1 MAFVSFHAIEEFPGI
16 PPISFLFDGMYPFP
30 AASGGKIPDA
40 APTCTRRLLILSP
53 AGKVSEYH
61 FPWTRARPKGAS
73 QAMPIELKLPD
84 VGEGIAEGEVVRW
97 LVAEGAAVKE
107 DDPLVEILTDKAN
120 VEIPSPVTGTV
131 VTILATPGQVVK
143 VGELLAL
150 IEPAAV
156 KTTAP
161 GGEVLATPVV
171 RKLAKDLGVD
181 LGAVHGSGP
190 GGRITEED
198 VRRAAVPKA
207 PAGTPTEPT
216 SEERIPFRG
225 KRRMVARKMV
235 AAKTR
240 VPHALLVDEADVSG
254 LLAERAKMRET
265 GEREGVR
272 ITILPF
278 IMKAVAG
285 ALQMHPALNASLD
298 EAREELVLKKKV
310 DVGMAVDAEDGLV
323 VPVVRNADAKSVI
336 ELAREIERLSA
347 AAREGTLAPGDL
359 AGGTFTISSVGS
371 IGGLFSYP
379 VINVPEAAILAAHK
393 IVTRPVVRDGEIV
406 PREMMY
412 LSLSFDHRIVDGGA
426 ATRFLNEV
434 VRRIEASA
442 I

>member
-1 MAFVSFHAIEEFPGI
+1 
-16 PPISFLFDGMYPFP
+16 
-30 AASGGKIPDA
+30 
-40 APTCTRRLLILSP
+40 
-53 AGKVSEYH
+53 
-61 FPWTRARPKGAS
+61 
-73 QAMPIELKLPD
+73 MPIELKLPD

-97 LVAEGAAVKE
+97 LVAEGAQVKE
-107 DDPLVEILTDKAN
+107 DDLLVEVLTDKAN
-120 VEIPSPVTGTV
+120 IELPSPVSGTFLK
-131 VTILATPGQVVK
+131 ILAQPGQIVK
-143 VGELLAL
+143 VGEPIAL
-150 IEPAAV
+150 IEPAAGQAAAAQHAV
-156 KTTAP
+156 TPSDRPTPASREAMERRQGTPSGKAAGA

-171 RKLAKDLGVD
+171 RKLAKDLGVE
-181 LGAVHGSGP
+181 LGAIRGSGP

-198 VRRAAVPKA
+198 VRRGAVPKA
-207 PAGTPTEPT
+207 PAGIPGESPP
-216 SEERIPFRG
+216 EERVPFKGR
-225 KRRMVARKMV
+225 RRMIARKMV
-235 AAKTR
+235 AAKSR

-254 LLAERAKMRET
+254 LLAERAKLRET

-285 ALQMHPALNASLD
+285 ALQRHPALNASLD
-298 EAREELVLKKKV
+298 EDREEIVLKKRI

-336 ELAREIERLSA
+336 ELAGEIDRLSA
-347 AAREGTLAPGDL
+347 AAREGTLVPGDL

-379 VINVPEAAILAAHK
+379 IINVPEAAILAAHK

-412 LSLSFDHRIVDGGA
+412 LSLSFDHRIVDGGE

>member
-1 MAFVSFHAIEEFPGI
+1 
-16 PPISFLFDGMYPFP
+16 
-30 AASGGKIPDA
+30 
-40 APTCTRRLLILSP
+40 
-53 AGKVSEYH
+53 
-61 FPWTRARPKGAS
+61 
-73 QAMPIELKLPD
+73 MPIELRLPD

-97 LVAEGAAVKE
+97 LVAEGAQVRE

-120 VEIPSPVTGTV
+120 VEIPSPVRGTLLK
-131 VTILATPGQVVK
+131 ILAAPGQVVK
-143 VGELLAL
+143 VGEPLAL
-150 IEPAAV
+150 IEPAAGETAGV
-156 KTTAP
+156 GRVAASADRPASVPREAKDPGPGSPPKRSGAP
-161 GGEVLATPVV
+161 GGGALATPVV

-181 LGAVHGSGP
+181 LGSVPGTGA
-190 GGRITEED
+190 GGRVTEED
-198 VRRAAVPKA
+198 VRGAAGPKA
-207 PAGTPTEPT
+207 PAGVPGEPA
-216 SEERIPFRG
+216 SEERIPLKG
-225 KRRMVARKMV
+225 KRRMIARKMV

-254 LLAERAKMRET
+254 LLAERGKMREI

-285 ALQMHPALNASLD
+285 ALLRHPALNASLD
-298 EAREELVLKKKV
+298 EEREEIVRRKRV
-310 DVGMAVDAEDGLV
+310 DVGMAVDAADGLA

-336 ELAREIERLSA
+336 ELAREIDRLSA
-347 AAREGTLAPGDL
+347 AAREGTLAPGDQT
-359 AGGTFTISSVGS
+359 GGTFTISSVGS

-412 LSLSFDHRIVDGGA
+412 LSLSFDHRIVDGGE

-442 I
+442 P

>member
-1 MAFVSFHAIEEFPGI
+1 M
-16 PPISFLFDGMYPFP
+16 PF
-30 AASGGKIPDA
+30 
-40 APTCTRRLLILSP
+40 
-53 AGKVSEYH
+53 
-61 FPWTRARPKGAS
+61 
-73 QAMPIELKLPD
+73 ELKLPD

-131 VTILATPGQVVK
+131 VKILAAPGRIIK

-150 IEPAAV
+150 IEPAAGQAA
-156 KTTAP
+156 AP
-161 GGEVLATPVV
+161 HHAAASSDPPASAPREAMEHGQGSPPKRAGAPGAGGEVLATPVV
-171 RKLAKDLGVD
+171 RKLARDLGLE
-181 LGAVHGSGP
+181 LGAVRGSGP

-198 VRRAAVPKA
+198 VRGAAGPKTPVGI
-207 PAGTPTEPT
+207 PAEST
-216 SEERIPFRG
+216 SEERIPFKGR
-225 KRRMVARKMV
+225 RRMIARKMV

-254 LLAERAKMRET
+254 LLAERAKMREI

-285 ALQMHPALNASLD
+285 ALRGHPALNASLD
-298 EAREELVLKKKV
+298 EDREEIVLKKKV
-310 DVGMAVDAEDGLV
+310 DVGMAVDAGDGLV

-379 VINVPEAAILAAHK
+379 IINVPEAAILAAHK

-412 LSLSFDHRIVDGGA
+412 LSLSFDHRIVDGGE

-434 VRRIEASA
+434 VRRIEASVP
-442 I
+442 

>member
-1 MAFVSFHAIEEFPGI
+1 
-16 PPISFLFDGMYPFP
+16 
-30 AASGGKIPDA
+30 
-40 APTCTRRLLILSP
+40 
-53 AGKVSEYH
+53 
-61 FPWTRARPKGAS
+61 
-73 QAMPIELKLPD
+73 MPIDLKLPD

-97 LVAEGAAVKE
+97 LVAEGAQVKE

-120 VEIPSPVTGTV
+120 VEIPSPVSGTV
-131 VTILATPGQVVK
+131 MKILASPGQVVK

-150 IEPAAV
+150 IEPGAV
-156 KTTAP
+156 KAAAA

-181 LGAVHGSGP
+181 LGDVPGTGP
-190 GGRITEED
+190 GRRVTEED
-198 VRRAAVPKA
+198 VRRAASPGE
-207 PAGTPTEPT
+207 PTGTPPESA
-216 SEERIPFRG
+216 SEERIPFKG
-225 KRRMVARKMV
+225 KRRMIARKMV

-254 LLAERAKMRET
+254 LLAERTRIRET
-265 GEREGVR
+265 GEWAGVR

-285 ALQMHPALNASLD
+285 ALRLHPALNASLD
-298 EAREELVLKKKV
+298 EDRGEIVLKKKV

-323 VPVVRNADAKSVI
+323 VPVVRNADAKSII
-336 ELAREIERLSA
+336 ELAGEIERLSA
-347 AAREGTLAPGDL
+347 AAREGALAPGDQT
-359 AGGTFTISSVGS
+359 GGTFTISSVGS

-406 PREMMY
+406 PRDMMY
-412 LSLSFDHRIVDGGA
+412 LSLSFDHRIVDGGE
-426 ATRFLNEV
+426 ATRFLSEV
-434 VRRIEASA
+434 VRRIEAAA

>member
-1 MAFVSFHAIEEFPGI
+1 
-16 PPISFLFDGMYPFP
+16 
-30 AASGGKIPDA
+30 
-40 APTCTRRLLILSP
+40 
-53 AGKVSEYH
+53 
-61 FPWTRARPKGAS
+61 
-73 QAMPIELKLPD
+73 MPIELKLPD

-156 KTTAP
+156 KSAAP

-181 LGAVHGSGP
+181 LGALHGSGP

-198 VRRAAVPKA
+198 VRRAAVLKA
-207 PAGTPTEPT
+207 PAGTPAEST
-216 SEERIPFRG
+216 SEERIPFKG
-225 KRRMVARKMV
+225 KRRMIARKMV

-272 ITILPF
+272 ISILPF

-285 ALQMHPALNASLD
+285 ALQRHPALNASLD
-298 EAREELVLKKKV
+298 EDREELVLKKKV
-310 DVGMAVDAEDGLV
+310 DVGMAVDAGDGLV

-412 LSLSFDHRIVDGGA
+412 LSLSFDHRIVDGGE

-434 VRRIEASA
+434 VRRIEASV

>member
-1 MAFVSFHAIEEFPGI
+1 
-16 PPISFLFDGMYPFP
+16 
-30 AASGGKIPDA
+30 
-40 APTCTRRLLILSP
+40 
-53 AGKVSEYH
+53 
-61 FPWTRARPKGAS
+61 
-73 QAMPIELKLPD
+73 MPIELKLPD
-84 VGEGIAEGEVVRW
+84 VGEGIAEGEIVRW
-97 LVAEGAAVKE
+97 LVAEGAQVKE
-107 DDPLVEILTDKAN
+107 DDLLVEILTDKAN
-120 VEIPSPVTGTV
+120 IELPSPVSGTLLR
-131 VTILATPGQVVK
+131 ILAKSGQVVK
-143 VGELLAL
+143 VGEPIAL

-156 KTTAP
+156 KSAGA

-171 RKLAKDLGVD
+171 RKLAKDLGVE
-181 LGAVHGSGP
+181 LSAMIGSGP
-190 GGRITEED
+190 GGRVTEED
-198 VRRAAVPKA
+198 VRRAAA
-207 PAGTPTEPT
+207 PAAGVPAEFA
-216 SEERIPFRG
+216 SGERIPFKG
-225 KRRMVARKMV
+225 KRRMIARKMV

-336 ELAREIERLSA
+336 ELAREIDRLSA
-347 AAREGTLAPGDL
+347 AAREGTVAPGEM

>member
-1 MAFVSFHAIEEFPGI
+1 M
-16 PPISFLFDGMYPFP
+16 PF
-30 AASGGKIPDA
+30 
-40 APTCTRRLLILSP
+40 
-53 AGKVSEYH
+53 
-61 FPWTRARPKGAS
+61 
-73 QAMPIELKLPD
+73 ELKLPD

-107 DDPLVEILTDKAN
+107 DDLLVEILTDKAN
-120 VEIPSPVTGTV
+120 IELPSPVTGIFLK
-131 VTILATPGQVVK
+131 ILAQAGQVVK
-143 VGELLAL
+143 VGEPIAL
-150 IEPAAV
+150 IEPAAGQAAARHAV
-156 KTTAP
+156 TPSDRPTPASREAMEPGHGSPSGKAAGA

-171 RKLAKDLGVD
+171 RKLAKDLGVE
-181 LGAVHGSGP
+181 LGNVPGTGP
-190 GGRITEED
+190 GGRIIEED
-198 VRRAAVPKA
+198 VRRAGGAKA
-207 PAGTPTEPT
+207 PAGAPAESP
-216 SEERIPFRG
+216 SEERVPFKGR
-225 KRRMVARKMV
+225 RRMIARKMV

-254 LLAERAKMRET
+254 LLAERAKLREI

-272 ITILPF
+272 ITILPL

-285 ALQMHPALNASLD
+285 ALQRHPALNASLD
-298 EAREELVLKKKV
+298 EDREEIVLKKNI
-310 DVGMAVDAEDGLV
+310 DIGMAVDAEDGLV
-323 VPVVRNADAKSVI
+323 VPVVRNADAKSII
-336 ELAREIERLSA
+336 ELAREIDRLSA
-347 AAREGTLAPGDL
+347 AAREGVLAPGEL

-412 LSLSFDHRIVDGGA
+412 LSLSFDHRIVDGGE

>member
-1 MAFVSFHAIEEFPGI
+1 
-16 PPISFLFDGMYPFP
+16 
-30 AASGGKIPDA
+30 
-40 APTCTRRLLILSP
+40 
-53 AGKVSEYH
+53 
-61 FPWTRARPKGAS
+61 
-73 QAMPIELKLPD
+73 MPIDLKLPD

-97 LVAEGAAVKE
+97 LVAEGAQVKE

-120 VEIPSPVTGTV
+120 VEIPSPVSGTV
-131 VTILATPGQVVK
+131 MKILASPGQVVK

-150 IEPAAV
+150 IEPGAV
-156 KTTAP
+156 KAAAA

-181 LGAVHGSGP
+181 LGDVPGTGP
-190 GGRITEED
+190 GRRVTEED
-198 VRRAAVPKA
+198 VRRAARPGE
-207 PAGTPTEPT
+207 PTGTPLESA
-216 SEERIPFRG
+216 SEERIPFKG
-225 KRRMVARKMV
+225 KRRMIARKMV

-254 LLAERAKMRET
+254 LLAERTRIRET
-265 GEREGVR
+265 GEWAGVR

-278 IMKAVAG
+278 VMKAVAG
-285 ALQMHPALNASLD
+285 ALRQHPALNASLD
-298 EAREELVLKKKV
+298 EDRGEIVLKKKV

-323 VPVVRNADAKSVI
+323 VPVVRNADAKSII
-336 ELAREIERLSA
+336 ELAGEIERLSA
-347 AAREGTLAPGDL
+347 AAREGTLVPGDQT
-359 AGGTFTISSVGS
+359 GGTFTISSVGS

-412 LSLSFDHRIVDGGA
+412 LSLSFDHRIVDGGE

>member
-1 MAFVSFHAIEEFPGI
+1 
-16 PPISFLFDGMYPFP
+16 
-30 AASGGKIPDA
+30 
-40 APTCTRRLLILSP
+40 
-53 AGKVSEYH
+53 
-61 FPWTRARPKGAS
+61 
-73 QAMPIELKLPD
+73 MPIELKLPD

-107 DDPLVEILTDKAN
+107 DDLLVEIMTDKAN
-120 VEIPSPVTGTV
+120 IELPSPVSGIFLK
-131 VTILATPGQVVK
+131 ILAKPGQIVK
-143 VGELLAL
+143 VGEPIAL
-150 IEPAAV
+150 IEPAAGRAAAAHHV
-156 KTTAP
+156 TASSDHPTDTRREATEPGQVSAPKIGVAP
-161 GGEVLATPVV
+161 GGAVLATPVV
-171 RKLAKDLGVD
+171 RKLAKDLGLE
-181 LGAVHGSGP
+181 LGAIPGTGP
-190 GGRITEED
+190 GGRITEGD
-198 VRRAAVPKA
+198 VRRAAGPKA
-207 PAGTPTEPT
+207 STETPAEST
-216 SEERIPFRG
+216 SEERIPFKGR
-225 KRRMVARKMV
+225 RRMIARKMV

-254 LLAERAKMRET
+254 LLAERARMREI

-272 ITILPF
+272 ITVLPF

-285 ALQMHPALNASLD
+285 ALRLHPALNASLD
-298 EAREELVLKKKV
+298 EDREEIVLKKKV
-310 DVGMAVDAEDGLV
+310 DVGMAVDAGDGLV
-323 VPVVRNADAKSVI
+323 VPVVRNADAKPVI

-347 AAREGTLAPGDL
+347 AAREGTLTPGDL

-371 IGGLFSYP
+371 IGGLFTYP

-412 LSLSFDHRIVDGGA
+412 LSLSFDHRIVDGGE

>member
-1 MAFVSFHAIEEFPGI
+1 
-16 PPISFLFDGMYPFP
+16 
-30 AASGGKIPDA
+30 
-40 APTCTRRLLILSP
+40 
-53 AGKVSEYH
+53 
-61 FPWTRARPKGAS
+61 
-73 QAMPIELKLPD
+73 MPIELKLPD

-97 LVAEGAAVKE
+97 LVAEGAQVKE

-120 VEIPSPVTGTV
+120 VEIPSPVSGTLLK
-131 VTILATPGQVVK
+131 ILEAPGQVVK
-143 VGELLAL
+143 VGGLLAL
-150 IEPAAV
+150 IEPADL
-156 KTTAP
+156 KTAGA
-161 GGEVLATPVV
+161 GGAVLATPVV
-171 RKLAKDLGVD
+171 RKLAKDLGIE
-181 LGAVHGSGP
+181 LGDVPGSGP
-190 GGRITEED
+190 GGRVTEGD
-198 VRRAAVPKA
+198 VRKAAGPKA
-207 PAGTPTEPT
+207 AGGPPTESA
-216 SEERIPFRG
+216 SEERIPFHG
-225 KRRMVARKMV
+225 KRRMIARKMV

-254 LLAERAKMRET
+254 LLAERAKMREI

-285 ALQMHPALNASLD
+285 ALLRHPALNASLD
-298 EAREELVLKKKV
+298 EAREEVVLKKHV

-323 VPVVRNADAKSVI
+323 VPVVRNADAISVI
-336 ELAREIERLSA
+336 ELAREIDRLSA
-347 AAREGTLAPGDL
+347 AAREGTLAPGDQT
-359 AGGTFTISSVGS
+359 GGTFTISSVGS

-412 LSLSFDHRIVDGGA
+412 LSLSFDHRIVDGGE

>member
-1 MAFVSFHAIEEFPGI
+1 
-16 PPISFLFDGMYPFP
+16 
-30 AASGGKIPDA
+30 
-40 APTCTRRLLILSP
+40 
-53 AGKVSEYH
+53 
-61 FPWTRARPKGAS
+61 
-73 QAMPIELKLPD
+73 MPIELKLPD

-97 LVAEGAAVKE
+97 LVAEGAQVKE

-120 VEIPSPVTGTV
+120 VEIPSPVTGTLV
-131 VTILATPGQVVK
+131 KILAAPGQVVK

-150 IEPAAV
+150 IEPAAGQAA
-156 KTTAP
+156 TAHPVTASSDRPTSTPREATEP
-161 GGEVLATPVV
+161 GQGSPPKRAGASGGDVLATPVV
-171 RKLAKDLGVD
+171 RKLAKDLGVE
-181 LGAVHGSGP
+181 LGAVPGSGT
-190 GGRITEED
+190 GGRVTEED
-198 VRRAAVPKA
+198 VRGAAGPKV
-207 PAGTPTEPT
+207 PAGIPAEST
-216 SEERIPFRG
+216 SEERIPFKG
-225 KRRMVARKMV
+225 KRRMIARKMV
-235 AAKTR
+235 AAKTH
-240 VPHALLVDEADVSG
+240 VPHALLVDEADVSA
-254 LLAERAKMRET
+254 LLAERAKMREI

-285 ALQMHPALNASLD
+285 ALRRHPALNASLD
-298 EAREELVLKKKV
+298 EGREEIVLKKKV

-393 IVTRPVVRDGEIV
+393 IVNRPVVRDGEIV
-406 PREMMY
+406 PRDMMY

>member
-1 MAFVSFHAIEEFPGI
+1 
-16 PPISFLFDGMYPFP
+16 
-30 AASGGKIPDA
+30 
-40 APTCTRRLLILSP
+40 
-53 AGKVSEYH
+53 
-61 FPWTRARPKGAS
+61 
-73 QAMPIELKLPD
+73 MPIELKLPD

-97 LVAEGAAVKE
+97 LVAEGAAVRE

-120 VEIPSPVTGTV
+120 VEIPSPVSGTFLK
-131 VTILATPGQVVK
+131 ILAAPGQVVK
-143 VGELLAL
+143 VGGPLAL
-150 IEPAAV
+150 IEPAAGE
-156 KTTAP
+156 TAAP
-161 GGEVLATPVV
+161 GHAAPSSDRPTSFPREAKGSGQGSLPKRTGAHGGDVLATPVV
-171 RKLAKDLGVD
+171 RKLAKDLGVE
-181 LGAVHGSGP
+181 LGAVPGSGP
-190 GGRITEED
+190 GGRVTEED
-198 VRRAAVPKA
+198 VLGAAGPKE
-207 PAGTPTEPT
+207 PAGIPRGPA
-216 SEERIPFRG
+216 SEERIPFKG
-225 KRRMVARKMV
+225 KRRMIARKMV

-254 LLAERAKMRET
+254 LMAERARMREI

-285 ALQMHPALNASLD
+285 ALLRHPALNASLD
-298 EAREELVLKKKV
+298 EGRDEIVRRKRV
-310 DVGMAVDAEDGLV
+310 DVGMAVDAGDGLV

-336 ELAREIERLSA
+336 ELAREIDRLSA
-347 AAREGTLAPGDL
+347 AAREGTLAPGDQT
-359 AGGTFTISSVGS
+359 GGTFTISSVGS

-412 LSLSFDHRIVDGGA
+412 LSLSFDHRIVDGGE

-434 VRRIEASA
+434 VRRIEAST

>member
-1 MAFVSFHAIEEFPGI
+1 
-16 PPISFLFDGMYPFP
+16 
-30 AASGGKIPDA
+30 
-40 APTCTRRLLILSP
+40 
-53 AGKVSEYH
+53 
-61 FPWTRARPKGAS
+61 
-73 QAMPIELKLPD
+73 MPIELKLPD

-131 VTILATPGQVVK
+131 VKILAAPGRIVK
-143 VGELLAL
+143 VGEPLAL
-150 IEPAAV
+150 IEPAAGQAAAAHHAAASSDPPAS
-156 KTTAP
+156 AP
-161 GGEVLATPVV
+161 REATEPGQGSLPKGAGASGAGGQVLATPVV
-171 RKLAKDLGVD
+171 RKLAKDLGLE
-181 LGAVHGSGP
+181 LGAVRGSGP

-198 VRRAAVPKA
+198 VRGAAGPKA
-207 PAGTPTEPT
+207 PAGIPAEST
-216 SEERIPFRG
+216 SEERIPFKGR
-225 KRRMVARKMV
+225 RRMIARKMV

-254 LLAERAKMRET
+254 LLAERAKMREI

-285 ALQMHPALNASLD
+285 ALQRHPALNASLD
-298 EAREELVLKKKV
+298 EEREEIVLKKKI
-310 DVGMAVDAEDGLV
+310 DVGMAVDAGDGLV

-347 AAREGTLAPGDL
+347 AAREGALAPGDL
-359 AGGTFTISSVGS
+359 AAGTFTISSVGS

-379 VINVPEAAILAAHK
+379 IINVPEAAILAAHK
-393 IVTRPVVRDGEIV
+393 IVTRPVVRGGELV

-412 LSLSFDHRIVDGGA
+412 LSLSFDHRIVDGGE

-442 I
+442 V

>member
-1 MAFVSFHAIEEFPGI
+1 
-16 PPISFLFDGMYPFP
+16 
-30 AASGGKIPDA
+30 
-40 APTCTRRLLILSP
+40 
-53 AGKVSEYH
+53 
-61 FPWTRARPKGAS
+61 
-73 QAMPIELKLPD
+73 MPIELKLPD

-97 LVAEGAAVKE
+97 LVAEGARVKE

-131 VTILATPGQVVK
+131 VKILAAPGQVVK
-143 VGELLAL
+143 VGGPLAL

-156 KTTAP
+156 KAAAA

-171 RKLAKDLGVD
+171 RKVAKDLGVE
-181 LGAVHGSGP
+181 LGAVHGTGP

-198 VRRAAVPKA
+198 VRRAAGSKA
-207 PAGTPTEPT
+207 PEGTLAEST
-216 SEERIPFRG
+216 SEERIPFKG
-225 KRRMVARKMV
+225 KRRVIARKMV

-254 LLAERAKMRET
+254 LLAERTRIRET
-265 GEREGVR
+265 GEWAGVR

-285 ALQMHPALNASLD
+285 ALRQHPALNASLD
-298 EAREELVLKKKV
+298 EGREEIVLKKKV

-347 AAREGTLAPGDL
+347 AAREGTLAPGDQT
-359 AGGTFTISSVGS
+359 GGTFTISSVGS

-406 PREMMY
+406 PREMIY
-412 LSLSFDHRIVDGGA
+412 LSLSFDHRIVDGGE

>member
-1 MAFVSFHAIEEFPGI
+1 
-16 PPISFLFDGMYPFP
+16 
-30 AASGGKIPDA
+30 
-40 APTCTRRLLILSP
+40 
-53 AGKVSEYH
+53 
-61 FPWTRARPKGAS
+61 
-73 QAMPIELKLPD
+73 MPIELKLPD

-107 DDPLVEILTDKAN
+107 DDLLVEILTDKAN
-120 VEIPSPVTGTV
+120 VELPSPVSGTLLK
-131 VTILATPGQVVK
+131 ILASPGQMVK
-143 VGELLAL
+143 VGETIAL
-150 IEPAAV
+150 IEPESGHAVAAQPV
-156 KTTAP
+156 AASSDRPASVPPDALKPGRGSSSREAAGG

-171 RKLAKDLGVD
+171 RKLAKDLGVE
-181 LGAVHGSGP
+181 LGAVPGSGT

-198 VRRAAVPKA
+198 VRRAAGPKA
-207 PAGTPTEPT
+207 PAGDPAG
-216 SEERIPFRG
+216 SASGERIPFKGR
-225 KRRMVARKMV
+225 RRMIARKMA

-254 LLAERAKMRET
+254 LLAERAKMREV

-285 ALQMHPALNASLD
+285 ALLRHPALNASLD
-298 EAREELVLKKKV
+298 EDREEIVLKKKI
-310 DVGMAVDAEDGLV
+310 DIGMAVDADDGLV

-336 ELAREIERLSA
+336 ELAREIERLSE
-347 AAREGTLAPGDL
+347 AARGGSLAPVDL

-379 VINVPEAAILAAHK
+379 IINVPEAAILAAHK

-412 LSLSFDHRIVDGGA
+412 LSLSFDHRIVDGGE

-434 VRRIEASA
+434 VGRIEASA

>member
-1 MAFVSFHAIEEFPGI
+1 M
-16 PPISFLFDGMYPFP
+16 PF
-30 AASGGKIPDA
+30 
-40 APTCTRRLLILSP
+40 
-53 AGKVSEYH
+53 
-61 FPWTRARPKGAS
+61 
-73 QAMPIELKLPD
+73 ELKLPD
-84 VGEGIAEGEVVRW
+84 VGEGIAEGEIVRW
-97 LVAEGAAVKE
+97 LVDEGAAVKE
-107 DDPLVEILTDKAN
+107 DDLLVEILTDKAN
-120 VEIPSPVTGTV
+120 IELPSPVSGTFLK
-131 VTILATPGQVVK
+131 ILAQPGQIVK
-143 VGELLAL
+143 VGEPIAL
-150 IEPAAV
+150 IEPAAGQAAAALRGMTPSDRPASV
-156 KTTAP
+156 SREATDPGHGPPSGKTAGE

-171 RKLAKDLGVD
+171 RKLAKDLGVE
-181 LGAVHGSGP
+181 LGAVRGSGA

-198 VRRAAVPKA
+198 VRRAAGPTA
-207 PAGTPTEPT
+207 TAGIPAESPP
-216 SEERIPFRG
+216 EERVPFKGR
-225 KRRMVARKMV
+225 RRMIARKMV

-254 LLAERAKMRET
+254 LLAERAKMREI

-285 ALQMHPALNASLD
+285 ALRRHPALNASLD
-298 EAREELVLKKKV
+298 EDREEIVIKKNI
-310 DVGMAVDAEDGLV
+310 DVGMAVDAGDGLV

-379 VINVPEAAILAAHK
+379 IINVPEAALLAAHK

-412 LSLSFDHRIVDGGA
+412 LSLSFDHRIVDGGE

>member
-1 MAFVSFHAIEEFPGI
+1 
-16 PPISFLFDGMYPFP
+16 
-30 AASGGKIPDA
+30 
-40 APTCTRRLLILSP
+40 
-53 AGKVSEYH
+53 
-61 FPWTRARPKGAS
+61 
-73 QAMPIELKLPD
+73 MPIELKLPD

-97 LVAEGAAVKE
+97 LVAEGASVKE
-107 DDPLVEILTDKAN
+107 DDLLVEILTDKAN
-120 VEIPSPVTGTV
+120 IEIPSPVSGTFLK
-131 VTILATPGQVVK
+131 ILAQPGQVVK
-143 VGELLAL
+143 VGEPIAL
-150 IEPAAV
+150 IEPAAGQAAAQHAV
-156 KTTAP
+156 TPPVSAPASREATEPGRGSPSGKAP
-161 GGEVLATPVV
+161 GASGEVLATPVV
-171 RKLAKDLGVD
+171 RKLAKDLGVA
-181 LGAVHGSGP
+181 LGAVPGSGP

-198 VRRAAVPKA
+198 VRRAAGPKA
-207 PAGTPTEPT
+207 APGPATG
-216 SEERIPFRG
+216 SSAEERIPFRG
-225 KRRMVARKMV
+225 KRRMIARKMV

-240 VPHALLVDEADVSG
+240 VPHALLVDDADVSG
-254 LLAERAKMRET
+254 LLAEREKMREI

-285 ALQMHPALNASLD
+285 ALERHPVLNASLD
-298 EAREELVLKKKV
+298 EDREEIVLKKKI

-323 VPVVRNADAKSVI
+323 VPVVRNADAKTVI

-347 AAREGTLAPGDL
+347 GAREGTLAPEDL
-359 AGGTFTISSVGS
+359 SGGTFTISSVGS

>member
-1 MAFVSFHAIEEFPGI
+1 M
-16 PPISFLFDGMYPFP
+16 PF
-30 AASGGKIPDA
+30 
-40 APTCTRRLLILSP
+40 
-53 AGKVSEYH
+53 
-61 FPWTRARPKGAS
+61 
-73 QAMPIELKLPD
+73 ELKLPD

-107 DDPLVEILTDKAN
+107 DDLLVEILTDKAN
-120 VEIPSPVTGTV
+120 IELPSPVSGTFLK
-131 VTILATPGQVVK
+131 ILAQSGQIVK
-143 VGELLAL
+143 VGEPIAL
-150 IEPAAV
+150 IEPAAGQAAA
-156 KTTAP
+156 THRATASSDRP
-161 GGEVLATPVV
+161 TPASSEATEPRQATPSPKASGAGGEVLATPVV
-171 RKLAKDLGVD
+171 RKLAKDLGLE
-181 LGAVHGSGP
+181 LGAVRGSGP
-190 GGRITEED
+190 GGRITEGD
-198 VRRAAVPKA
+198 VRQAAGPTA
-207 PAGTPTEPT
+207 TTAGIPAESP
-216 SEERIPFRG
+216 SEERVPFKGR
-225 KRRMVARKMV
+225 RRMIARKMA

-240 VPHALLVDEADVSG
+240 VPHALLVDEADVTG
-254 LLAERAKMRET
+254 LLAERAKMREI

-285 ALQMHPALNASLD
+285 ALQRHPALNASLD
-298 EAREELVLKKKV
+298 EDREEIVLKKQV

-336 ELAREIERLSA
+336 ELAGEIERLSA

-379 VINVPEAAILAAHK
+379 IINVPEAAILAAHK

-412 LSLSFDHRIVDGGA
+412 LSLSFDHRIVDGGE

-434 VRRIEASA
+434 VGRIEASA
-442 I
+442 IF